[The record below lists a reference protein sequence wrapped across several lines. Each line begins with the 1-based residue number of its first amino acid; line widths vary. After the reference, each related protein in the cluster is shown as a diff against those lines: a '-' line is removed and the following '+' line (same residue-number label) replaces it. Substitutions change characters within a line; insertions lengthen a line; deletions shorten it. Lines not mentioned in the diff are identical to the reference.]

1 MAAVPFR
8 NHRADNTRDLI
19 RSLAR
24 TENYFGEA
32 LAQNAVMIDFRKI
45 KVFKRQVFQ
54 PLERLCRRKVAGLD
68 QFQKFQKFLRVHRDC
83 RQRSLSLPL
92 PSCRAPLL
100 DLPPSG
106 CETEIIRGDNMH
118 QNGKKIITVG
128 VTGASG
134 AVLAQKMLALL
145 DADAR
150 VGHVHLVVSA
160 TGLRLFAEE
169 LGIAG
174 GNSSQLIQRVLG
186 RASQKIELISNKDV
200 GASIASGSFAVDA
213 MVVIPCS
220 VGTLAKIAAGTCD
233 ELLARSADVML
244 KEGRKLILCVR
255 DTPFSRIHLE
265 NMLRAQ
271 QAGALIMPVVP
282 AFYHAP
288 KTIDDLVTQYV
299 CRVLAQMDL
308 PQDAMFRWTGSA
320 AAKEAKA

>member
-1 MAAVPFR
+1 
-8 NHRADNTRDLI
+8 
-19 RSLAR
+19 
-24 TENYFGEA
+24 
-32 LAQNAVMIDFRKI
+32 
-45 KVFKRQVFQ
+45 
-54 PLERLCRRKVAGLD
+54 
-68 QFQKFQKFLRVHRDC
+68 
-83 RQRSLSLPL
+83 
-92 PSCRAPLL
+92 
-100 DLPPSG
+100 LPPSG

-200 GASIASGSFAVDA
+200 GASIASGSYAGDA
-213 MVVIPCS
+213 MAVIPCS

>member
-1 MAAVPFR
+1 M
-8 NHRADNTRDLI
+8 
-19 RSLAR
+19 
-24 TENYFGEA
+24 Y
-32 LAQNAVMIDFRKI
+32 QNR
-45 KVFKRQVFQ
+45 
-54 PLERLCRRKVAGLD
+54 
-68 QFQKFQKFLRVHRDC
+68 
-83 RQRSLSLPL
+83 
-92 PSCRAPLL
+92 
-100 DLPPSG
+100 
-106 CETEIIRGDNMH
+106 
-118 QNGKKIITVG
+118 KKIITVG

-150 VGHVHLVVSA
+150 VERVHLVVSD

-174 GNSSQLIQRVLG
+174 GNSNQLVSRILDHG
-186 RASQKIELISNKDV
+186 SQKIAVISNKDV
-200 GASIASGSFAVDA
+200 GAAIASGSYAVDA
-213 MVVIPCS
+213 LVVIPCS
-220 VGTLAKIAAGTCD
+220 VGTLAKISAGTCD

-271 QAGALIMPVVP
+271 QAGAVIMPAIP
-282 AFYHAP
+282 AYYHSP
-288 KTIDDLVTQYV
+288 QTIDDLVTQYV

>member
-1 MAAVPFR
+1 
-8 NHRADNTRDLI
+8 
-19 RSLAR
+19 
-24 TENYFGEA
+24 
-32 LAQNAVMIDFRKI
+32 
-45 KVFKRQVFQ
+45 
-54 PLERLCRRKVAGLD
+54 
-68 QFQKFQKFLRVHRDC
+68 
-83 RQRSLSLPL
+83 LPQ
-92 PSCRAPLL
+92 
-100 DLPPSG
+100 SG

-150 VGHVHLVVSA
+150 VERVHLVVSD

-174 GNSSQLIQRVLG
+174 GNSNQLVQRILG
-186 RASQKIELISNKDV
+186 HASQKIEGISNKDV
-200 GASIASGSFAVDA
+200 GASIASGSYAVDA
-213 MVVIPCS
+213 MVVVPCS
-220 VGTLAKIAAGTCD
+220 VGTLAKISAGTCD

-244 KEGRKLILCVR
+244 KEERKLILCVR

-271 QAGALIMPVVP
+271 QAGAVIMPAIP